1 MKSFDG
7 YAFHED
13 DDIELGVSWNNR
25 LTRRDGVTVVEIP
38 SDCDAVGKPV
48 RKVSV
53 DKAAA

>member
-1 MKSFDG
+1 MRSM
-7 YAFHED
+7 E
-13 DDIELGVSWNNR
+13 EMNECLGVSCNER

-53 DKAAA
+53 DKASA